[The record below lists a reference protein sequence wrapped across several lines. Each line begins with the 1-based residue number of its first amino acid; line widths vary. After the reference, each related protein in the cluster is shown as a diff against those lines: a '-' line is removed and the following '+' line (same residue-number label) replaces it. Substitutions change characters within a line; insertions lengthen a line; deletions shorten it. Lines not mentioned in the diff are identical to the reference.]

1 MTLDAAQ
8 TLGWVPP
15 RSHALG
21 GNLAAPGARRTSA
34 LGCAGPGE
42 GGDISAGWR
51 AGPSDGG
58 ADGGGQRAR
67 HTDSQAT
74 LQLLRKSKLI
84 SNF

>member
-8 TLGWVPP
+8 TLGWIPP
-15 RSHALG
+15 RSHAQG
-21 GNLAAPGARRTSA
+21 GNLARPGARRTSA
-34 LGCAGPGE
+34 LGGAGPGE
-42 GGDISAGWR
+42 GA
-51 AGPSDGG
+51 

-74 LQLLRKSKLI
+74 LQLLRKSTLI